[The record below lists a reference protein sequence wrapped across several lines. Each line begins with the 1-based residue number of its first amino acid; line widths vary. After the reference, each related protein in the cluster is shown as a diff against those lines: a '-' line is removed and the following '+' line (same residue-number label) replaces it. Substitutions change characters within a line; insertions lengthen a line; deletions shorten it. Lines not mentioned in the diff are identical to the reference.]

1 MEQDHHH
8 TFPTL
13 PGTPLHPTAAAFPA
27 RSGTQSRTA
36 RSISQSFDDFLHRVQ
51 HTAIHRPRPAG
62 ARRKGRRAAEHV
74 YHKYASTR
82 AEKFLAAVS
91 HDDLPTVIHYLFPNG
106 SFDHH
111 GTLLASHAL
120 ANQQRQRQ
128 RRESMSSVITNTPE
142 SVHSATSSPMV
153 GAAYDIP
160 TPNSVGGTFSSGRH
174 DVSGVVAG
182 GMMTPPPKFEEL
194 ALDGHGGTPPMP
206 QFPTLTDSSGSLGPG
221 HSPPAFSP
229 HNPASLA
236 NVKDEQHRT
245 ALHIAAASG
254 NIAMLLLLI
263 RAGADVNARDILGN
277 TPLHIGKLTLRT
289 RGTGMVIRGPSAAAR
304 PAAYLDMRK
313 CSPWQAVVAGNL
325 KCVAALLQAD
335 ADTASCTTAGTRGGV
350 TPLDLARNRLR
361 SIRINERTVLG
372 HWETQEGTTS
382 EASGSPDTPMLP
394 ADWSQ
399 PRQLFDQTVTNIKLI
414 VQVLQLYAQRSEP
427 ARSASHAL
435 AAVDHHPSSPHAM
448 VLFKPPGAS
457 SPMHPGTV
465 SSPQLSASRL
475 ATPPPPFRGSY
486 EHTNQ
491 ELDQLMAQLSRI
503 DITHGRTGTGSPF
516 PSLGPPLDPLAG
528 GATHAEHTL
537 VSRFTP
543 ALASP
548 DLSLPAPAG
557 TVNGA
562 VSVPSADNVA
572 YERELSHILDR
583 LENLLSDF

>member
-13 PGTPLHPTAAAFPA
+13 PGTPPHPTAAALPA
-27 RSGTQSRTA
+27 RSGAQSRAA
-36 RSISQSFDDFLHRVQ
+36 RSVSQSFDDFLHRVQ

-128 RRESMSSVITNTPE
+128 RRESMSSVITNTPD

-206 QFPTLTDSSGSLGPG
+206 QFPTLTDSSGSLGSG

-277 TPLHIGKLTLRT
+277 TPLHI
-289 RGTGMVIRGPSAAAR
+289 
-304 PAAYLDMRK
+304 
-313 CSPWQAVVAGNL
+313 AVVAGNL

-335 ADTASCTTAGTRGGV
+335 ADAASCTTAGTRGGA

-427 ARSASHAL
+427 ARSASNAL
-435 AAVDHHPSSPHAM
+435 AAVGHHPSSPHAM

-475 ATPPPPFRGSY
+475 ATPPPPPFRGSY

-528 GATHAEHTL
+528 GATHVEHTL

-548 DLSLPAPAG
+548 ALSLPAPAG